1 MRLELI
7 QVSDIE
13 NLQPL
18 TADERC
24 NSDFK
29 TKPLEN

>member
-7 QVSDIE
+7 QFSDIE

-18 TADERC
+18 TADKHC

-29 TKPLEN
+29 M